1 MTTRTANA
9 STIDERPTAPVPAA
23 NTPTLLTDVEAA
35 MVAAA
40 GGSPGGVLG
49 DKTSPTLWQ

>member
-9 STIDERPTAPVPAA
+9 STINERPAALVCAA

-35 MVAAA
+35 MVAA
-40 GGSPGGVLG
+40 GVG
-49 DKTSPTLWQ
+49 TTITIKVSSSSQGTN